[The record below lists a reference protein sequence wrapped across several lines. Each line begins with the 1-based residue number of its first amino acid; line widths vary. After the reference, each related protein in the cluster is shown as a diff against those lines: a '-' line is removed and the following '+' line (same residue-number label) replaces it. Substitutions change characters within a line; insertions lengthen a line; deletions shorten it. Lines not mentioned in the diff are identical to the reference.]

1 MLPLSDDNKN
11 LSYNPED
18 APDILIQDL
27 EDVEE
32 DIISEEIDEASFFC
46 SRCEAP
52 VAEGEVYCEQCS
64 KIVSA
69 YPFRKS
75 TGIYVFLTFLFCIF
89 SVLLLGVN
97 SLIANPVL
105 NGDLSLAEGD
115 IESCYAYY
123 SDAYNLSQTLQKN
136 IFADSSLSYFSVGSK
151 TLAKQIIAL
160 EKLNG
165 TVAAGDMIKQFFPV
179 TVPKNLKAIKAE
191 YDSIE
196 EFVLEVQK
204 AFSDY
209 SENLGDKNADYS
221 EMSEILEGIIKKS
234 SDTPEYMI
242 EYYRFSLAYSMSN
255 DPSLTCEYLDKV
267 VAVAP
272 DELWLYAG
280 EGISAYKLAGEYTK
294 ALSICNN
301 LLKVAPTDTSV
312 IAYTMSVLRLMEKY
326 DEALSVY
333 QSAVT
338 TVASTPELERQ
349 RAIIL
354 MLQGDTETAETILV
368 NSFSTQG
375 ATLPHLATVVVCA
388 FANESTDVFEEHK
401 KLLDGYATFSQV
413 EQFIAG
419 EITIEDIFL
428 SLGGEIY

>member
-1 MLPLSDDNKN
+1 MSDDNKN
-11 LSYNPED
+11 PSYNPDD

-32 DIISEEIDEASFFC
+32 DAVFENETATAYLC

-52 VAEGEVYCEQCS
+52 VSEGEIYCEECS
-64 KIVSA
+64 KTVSA

-75 TGIYVFLTFLFCIF
+75 AGICVFLTFIVCIF

-105 NGDLSLAEGD
+105 NGDISLSEGD

-136 IFADSSLSYFSVGSK
+136 IFSDSSLSYFSVGSK

-179 TVPKNLKAIKAE
+179 NVPRNLKGIKAE
-191 YDSIE
+191 YDAIE

-204 AFSDY
+204 AFADY
-209 SENLGDKNADYS
+209 SENLGDKEASYS
-221 EMSEILEGIIKKS
+221 EMSVILEGIIKNS
-234 SDTPEYMI
+234 SSAPEYMV
-242 EYYRFSLAYSMSN
+242 EYYRFSLAYSMSD
-255 DPSLTCEYLDKV
+255 DPALTCGYLDTLI
-267 VAVAP
+267 AVAP
-272 DELWLYAG
+272 DELWLYASD
-280 EGISAYKLAGEYTK
+280 GINAYKLAGEYTK
-294 ALSICNN
+294 ALSVCNN
-301 LLKVAPTDTSV
+301 LLKIAPTDTSV
-312 IAYTMSVLRLMEKY
+312 LAYTMSVLRLMEKY

-333 QSAVT
+333 QSAVS
-338 TVASTPELERQ
+338 TVSPSPELERQ
-349 RAIIL
+349 RAVIL
-354 MLQGDTETAETILV
+354 MLQGDTETAESILID
-368 NSFSTQG
+368 SFSTQG
-375 ATLPHLATVVVCA
+375 ATLPHLATLVVCA
-388 FANESTDVFEEHK
+388 FSNGSDDVFEEYK
-401 KLLDGYATFSQV
+401 KLLDGYATFTQV

-419 EITIEDIFL
+419 EITVEDIFL
-428 SLGGEIY
+428 TLGGEIY